1 MTASNGLEVTTPGSE
16 FVDLIAYYSTEG
28 TSKSTQEAPILTR
41 MQADK
46 YESSAPSTDSE
57 HAGTRSSG
65 SSLGDSATAAA
76 RVLAAWQ
83 DRAGESPGTD
93 SSVLWPGGKPGGL
106 SEPKV
111 HSSTSTP
118 RMSRPVFDAGT
129 REGSAP
135 VAGSADSGQR
145 RADMSF
151 LALLNSAAA
160 YVAESSNE
168 TESAKQQ
175 QPVTGSYSA
184 RGEMFSNAPLPHIN
198 GEFDQGR
205 AASGEDTNSGFHH
218 HYGGPFQE
226 AQVYPDFAQVF
237 QHMSSTGSEGGLA
250 AAAAAAAAV
259 AAASSGEQAP
269 YDTPGYAGS
278 SSNQL
283 TSAVSATETA
293 VRPEQLMGRD
303 KTMRFNTSSQM
314 AAPAAPSK
322 RKRKD
327 TGQSTLSPAKRKTSH
342 GSDRSKSGELR
353 RAARKWSDEETDNLL
368 RGCSK
373 YGVGAWKKI
382 LDDPEFEFNNR
393 TSVDLKD
400 RFRTIR
406 AQECAHSPYAKSSR
420 KGGGSSSKEP
430 DVVWPLPPNSQRLQG
445 LQRVQR
451 KPTRNYTSDEDR
463 RLLIGVLRHANHWTK
478 IAADPEL
485 ELGERPGQSLRD
497 RLRNAFPE
505 VFELFGYVIPK
516 KERADRER
524 GATPGSGLDQ
534 QGGAAAA
541 IKRKAPTGSKRLEGE
556 IPDNIRE
563 KIMGVL
569 QRMNASLDPHP
580 IPDSNA
586 DQGSESKGEL
596 STAELGSAGTPQDT
610 ASTASSSR
618 RASAATS
625 ADTQRSSSR
634 GRGRRRASTRQTRAA
649 KNEQEQEQPKESAL
663 FSAFPRPMSGVP
675 AAARDQLDAL
685 ALEGC
690 VGSGQATPV
699 QAPKRRHSVQADIDD
714 ALEAAALAAG
724 IDRTNIASAL
734 QFLQPGI
741 DQLGAGAGAMPLSS
755 ADTMRRMTVAG
766 PMGDPFIFPRLPEEG
781 AAGHMRSDAGSS
793 AHSAGLLS
801 STETTAVP
809 QAGDVFKL
817 SAGPDSAKLMAGPD
831 GSISAGMH
839 RGQLRSAE
847 RLLRAN
853 GVADDNRIGLSTAPI
868 GGSRVDLEALAQ
880 FSQWFPSF
888 NWGVA
893 GSHANDSTVDGS
905 GGHASAGGNSTGG
918 PMVSASIDPNMLNS
932 GLDLSNEYAHTHARR
947 RSQLDWYG
955 LTPSLVAALDV
966 AGSTTAAIGAHASAS
981 TSTSGLAMTAFGLG
995 HAQASQPAACRR
1007 PSMPIFPS
1015 FSFQGTDMLHVPGA
1029 MPSEDAPLT
1038 TAEPA
1043 SYASGSDNNS
1053 IAAAAAA
1060 AAAAVA
1066 VALSNGNET
1075 LGIQATDCGSGSIGA
1090 GLRSYSIG
1098 AGPQLSPAPA
1108 AVSTGRPRV
1117 ASAQH
1122 GRRRTMHVPPSLAED
1137 VACAEFDTVQPA
1149 QTQRGRRAFPYP
1161 PRPYAA
1167 PVPAASSAAGARAR
1181 RSRSISSNQARTPAA
1196 QPQPSLGLPAIST
1209 TPSGVLQ
1216 TRFPSL
1222 PVTAEAGE
1230 PQEPASASEA
1240 SGVRH
1245 TRTFSGTQLSQDAL
1259 SALATMS
1266 PSLLSAGFSGGSSSS
1281 NGHFGL
1287 AASFATAPPTAV
1299 DTQNAAHGSNGHVGI
1314 DLEAMT
1320 SLSTSHMELSFK
1332 PSLWTGADDASME
1345 VADETRSLADVHSS
1359 LHMVDLYRAS
1369 SSTPTGSRY
1378 LDVLNSGSARN
1389 ASPTLASSSN
1399 RAASPLAPR
1408 SAASTPGRR
1417 EAVGI

>member
-1 MTASNGLEVTTPGSE
+1 MTASSRLEATTPGSE

-28 TSKSTQEAPILTR
+28 TSKSTQAAPNLTR

-57 HAGTRSSG
+57 HTGTRSSG

-83 DRAGESPGTD
+83 DRAGESPSTD
-93 SSVLWPGGKPGGL
+93 SSMLWPAGKPGGL

-118 RMSRPVFDAGT
+118 RMSRPVFDAGA

-135 VAGSADSGQR
+135 VAGSVDAGQR

-168 TESAKQQ
+168 TESTKQQQQQ

-205 AASGEDTNSGFHH
+205 TASGEDTNSGFHR
-218 HYGGPFQE
+218 HYGGSFQE

-259 AAASSGEQAP
+259 AAVGSGEQAP
-269 YDTPGYAGS
+269 YDTPGYAGNG
-278 SSNQL
+278 SNQL
-283 TSAVSATETA
+283 TSAVSAAETA
-293 VRPEQLMGRD
+293 VRPDQLMGRD
-303 KTMRFNTSSQM
+303 KAMRLSTPSQM
-314 AAPAAPSK
+314 TASAASSK

-327 TGQSTLSPAKRKTSH
+327 AGQGILSPAKRKASH
-342 GSDRSKSGELR
+342 GSDRSKSGGPGELR

-420 KGGGSSSKEP
+420 KGGGSNNKEP

-485 ELGERPGQSLRD
+485 KLGDRPGQSLRD

-524 GATPGSGLDQ
+524 GVTPGSGFEQ
-534 QGGAAAA
+534 RGGPAAT
-541 IKRKAPTGSKRLEGE
+541 KRKAPTGSKRLEGE

-563 KIMGVL
+563 KIMSVL
-569 QRMNASLDPHP
+569 RRMNASLDPHP
-580 IPDSNA
+580 IPDFNA
-586 DQGSESKGEL
+586 EQGGSESKGDI
-596 STAELGSAGTPQDT
+596 STAELGSASTPQDT

-618 RASAATS
+618 RESAATS
-625 ADTQRSSSR
+625 ADTQPGR
-634 GRGRRRASTRQTRAA
+634 GRGRRRASTRRARAA
-649 KNEQEQEQPKESAL
+649 KNEQEQPGEGAL

-690 VGSGQATPV
+690 IGSGQATPV

-734 QFLQPGI
+734 QFLQPGMVP
-741 DQLGAGAGAMPLSS
+741 LSAGAGAIPLSS
-755 ADTMRRMTVAG
+755 ADSMRRMTVAG
-766 PMGDPFIFPRLPEEG
+766 PMGDPFIFPRLPEEEAA
-781 AAGHMRSDAGSS
+781 AAGHVRSDAGSG
-793 AHSAGLLS
+793 AHSAGLVS
-801 STETTAVP
+801 SAETTAVP
-809 QAGDVFKL
+809 QTGDAFKL
-817 SAGPDSAKLMAGPD
+817 SAGPDSAKLVAGPD
-831 GSISAGMH
+831 GPVSAGVH

-853 GVADDNRIGLSTAPI
+853 GVADDNRIGLSTAPM
-868 GGSRVDLEALAQ
+868 GDSRVDLEALAQ
-880 FSQWFPSF
+880 FSQWFPSL

-893 GSHANDSTVDGS
+893 GSHANDSTA
-905 GGHASAGGNSTGG
+905 GGGDASAAGNSTGG
-918 PMVSASIDPNMLNS
+918 QMVSASIDPNMLNS
-932 GLDLSNEYAHTHARR
+932 GLDLGNEYGQTHARR
-947 RSQLDWYG
+947 RSQVDWYG

-966 AGSTTAAIGAHASAS
+966 ASSTAAAVGAHASGPM
-981 TSTSGLAMTAFGLG
+981 STSGLAMTAFGLG
-995 HAQASQPAACRR
+995 HAQANQPAACRR

-1029 MPSEDAPLT
+1029 MPSDDTPLT

-1043 SYASGSDNNS
+1043 SYASGPDNNS

-1075 LGIQATDCGSGSIGA
+1075 LGIQATDCGSGSVAA

-1108 AVSTGRPRV
+1108 TVSAGRPRV

-1137 VACAEFDTVQPA
+1137 VACAEFATVQPA
-1149 QTQRGRRAFPYP
+1149 QTQRGRRAVPYP

-1167 PVPAASSAAGARAR
+1167 PVPAADSAAGSRAR
-1181 RSRSISSNQARTPAA
+1181 RSRSISSNQARAPAA
-1196 QPQPSLGLPAIST
+1196 QPQPSLGLSAAST

-1222 PVTAEAGE
+1222 PTTAEAGE
-1230 PQEPASASEA
+1230 PQELASASEA

-1259 SALATMS
+1259 SALASVS
-1266 PSLLSAGFSGGSSSS
+1266 PSLLSTGFSSSS
-1281 NGHFGL
+1281 NGHFDL
-1287 AASFATAPPTAV
+1287 AASFATASPTAV
-1299 DTQNAAHGSNGHVGI
+1299 DTQNAAHGSSHVDI

-1320 SLSTSHMELSFK
+1320 SLSASHMELSFK
-1332 PSLWTGADDASME
+1332 PSLWAGADDASMG
-1345 VADETRSLADVHSS
+1345 VQDETRSLADVHSGLS
-1359 LHMVDLYRAS
+1359 MVDLYRAS

-1378 LDVLNSGSARN
+1378 LEALNSGSARN
-1389 ASPTLASSSN
+1389 ASPTLASQSN
-1399 RAASPLAPR
+1399 PTASPLAPR